1 VTLAK
6 ADNLSTSKDQPT
18 RDRILDA
25 AARLFTARGGAVRL
39 EDVAEEAGVSRQ
51 AVYLHF
57 GSRTGLLVA
66 MAQHMDS
73 TGALPDLL
81 TGVFD
86 ASRATEALDA
96 AAALHA
102 EYHPMI
108 YQVARVFMVG
118 RYEDEALQAAWDE
131 RMESRRNL
139 YHTVV
144 ERLEEEGH
152 LASVWDIET
161 ATDFLF
167 ALTSWQLWEQL
178 VIDRGWSTEDYLN
191 HIRTVIRQTLVF
203 VTPV

>member
-1 VTLAK
+1 M
-6 ADNLSTSKDQPT
+6 STSREQST
-18 RDRILDA
+18 RDLILDA
-25 AARLFTARGGAVRL
+25 AARLFAARGGTVRL

-57 GSRTGLLVA
+57 GSRTGLLIA

-73 TGALPDLL
+73 TGALPALL
-81 TGVFD
+81 DRVFD
-86 ASRATEALDA
+86 ASTATEALDA

-102 EYHPMI
+102 EYHPMV

-144 ERLEEEGH
+144 ERLDEEHH
-152 LASVWDIET
+152 LAPAWDIET
-161 ATDFLF
+161 ATDFLL

-178 VIDRGWSTEDYLN
+178 VIDRGWTTEGYFN
-191 HIRTVIRQTLVF
+191 HIRSIIRQTLV
-203 VTPV
+203 VDSHA

>member
-1 VTLAK
+1 M
-6 ADNLSTSKDQPT
+6 STSKEQST
-18 RDRILDA
+18 RDLILDA
-25 AARLFTARGGAVRL
+25 AVRLFAAEGGAVRL

-73 TGALPDLL
+73 TGALPGLL
-81 TGVFD
+81 ARVFE
-86 ASRATEALDA
+86 ASTATEALNA

-102 EYHPMI
+102 EYHPLV

-118 RYEDEALQAAWDE
+118 RYEDEALRAGWDE

-144 ERLEEEGH
+144 ERLEDEGH
-152 LASVWDIET
+152 LASAWDIET
-161 ATDFLF
+161 ATDLLL
-167 ALTSWQLWEQL
+167 ALTSWQVWEQL
-178 VIDRGWSTEDYLN
+178 VIDRGWSADDYLD
-191 HIRTVIRQTLVF
+191 HIRTVIRHTLV
-203 VTPV
+203 VDSPA

>member
-1 VTLAK
+1 M
-6 ADNLSTSKDQPT
+6 STSKEQST
-18 RDRILDA
+18 RDLILDA
-25 AARLFTARGGAVRL
+25 AARLFAARGGAVRL

-73 TGALPDLL
+73 RGALPGLL
-81 TGVFD
+81 ARVFD
-86 ASRATEALDA
+86 ASTATEALDS

-102 EYHPMI
+102 EYHPMV

-118 RYEDEALQAAWDE
+118 RYDDEGLQAAWDE

-144 ERLEEEGH
+144 ERLQAEDG
-152 LASVWDIET
+152 LASAWDIET
-161 ATDFLF
+161 ATDFLL
-167 ALTSWQLWEQL
+167 ALTSWQFWEQL
-178 VIDRGWSTEDYLN
+178 VIDRGWSTDDYLD
-191 HIRTVIRQTLVF
+191 HIRTVMRQTLV
-203 VTPV
+203 VESTA

>member
-1 VTLAK
+1 M
-6 ADNLSTSKDQPT
+6 STAREQPT
-18 RDRILDA
+18 RDLILDA
-25 AARLFTARGGAVRL
+25 AARLFAARGGAVTL
-39 EDVAEEAGVSRQ
+39 EDVAGEAGVSRQ

-73 TGALPDLL
+73 RGVLPGLL
-81 TGVFD
+81 SRVFD
-86 ASRATEALDA
+86 ASTATEALDA

-102 EYHPMI
+102 EYHPMV

-118 RYEDEALQAAWDE
+118 RYQDEALQAAWDE

-152 LASVWDIET
+152 LASTWDIET
-161 ATDFLF
+161 ATDFLL

-178 VIDRGWSTEDYLN
+178 VIDRGWSTEGYLD
-191 HIRTVIRQTLVF
+191 HIRSVIRQTLV
-203 VTPV
+203 VDSPA

>member
-1 VTLAK
+1 M
-6 ADNLSTSKDQPT
+6 STSKDQST
-18 RDRILDA
+18 RDLILDA
-25 AARLFTARGGAVRL
+25 AVRLFTARGGAVRL

-57 GSRTGLLVA
+57 GSRTGLLIA

-73 TGALPDLL
+73 RGALPGLL
-81 TGVFD
+81 ARVFD
-86 ASRATEALDA
+86 ASTATEALDA

-102 EYHPMI
+102 EYHPMV
-108 YQVARVFMVG
+108 YQVARVFIVG

-144 ERLEEEGH
+144 ERLEEEHH
-152 LASVWDIET
+152 LASAWDIET
-161 ATDFLF
+161 ATDFLL

-178 VIDRGWSTEDYLN
+178 VIDRGWTTEDYLD
-191 HIRTVIRQTLVF
+191 HIRTVISQTLV
-203 VTPV
+203 VDSPA